1 LLGSDD
7 LLELKGF
14 RASKNRKAVLE
25 ILEKSKTPVTIDQIY
40 NKLRK
45 KNENVSLSTIYRI
58 MEKLTTNNITTKS
71 IVMNDN
77 KARYELI
84 RNNHKHYIICT
95 KCNQMI
101 PIENCPIN
109 ELEKNISKTLGFNI
123 TGHKLELYGECSS
136 CSR

>member
-1 LLGSDD
+1 MLGSDD